1 MAIGA
6 VFLSVHVASAPQN
19 LEQCM
24 ATCTCVPMHDV
35 FCTQACFYSEGG
47 HENREVEAGR
57 QPHRLYLQSLSTNA
71 MIDH

>member
-1 MAIGA
+1 M
-6 VFLSVHVASAPQN
+6 
-19 LEQCM
+19 
-24 ATCTCVPMHDV
+24 CTCVPMHDV